1 MINRQTLRVIEHDIL
16 SALTEVEAK
25 HNVKIKFTGGTF
37 DRAGRFANMKLEIA
51 AVGTDGNVE
60 SKEAATYKQLCGSYQ
75 LQPEWLGKTYK
86 FRGHTYTVTGL
97 NPRSYKFPVLV
108 ERADGKLF
116 KHPTHIVA
124 NGFGVKVTPHSDFAL
139 YG

>member
-1 MINRQTLRVIEHDIL
+1 MISRQTLRVIEHDIL

-25 HNVKIKFTGGTF
+25 HNVKIKFTGGSF
-37 DRAGRFANMKLEIA
+37 DRAGRFANMKLEIV

-60 SKEAATYKQLCGSYQ
+60 SKEAATYKQLCGAYN
-75 LQPEWLGKTYK
+75 LQPEWLGKTFK

-97 NPRSYKFPVLV
+97 NPRSHKYPVLV
-108 ERADGKLF
+108 QRADGKLF
-116 KHPTHIVA
+116 KHTASIVA
-124 NGFGVKVTPHSDFAL
+124 HGFGVNIPNSDFAF